1 MTIYNNSLTFIR
13 LVLAGVELLRGDWGN
28 LEASI
33 AIDKL
38 ISSTVMLMEGPQI
51 PFTRD
56 KENDSIFIKH
66 ELSSNPWGD
75 GGFYL
80 NT

>member
-13 LVLAGVELLRGDWGN
+13 LVLAGVELVRGDWGN

-33 AIDKL
+33 ALDKL
-38 ISSTVMLMEGPQI
+38 KGTTAMLMKGPQI
-51 PFTRD
+51 PFTGN
-56 KENDSIFIKH
+56 KENFIKQ

-80 NT
+80 NA